1 MKYWTPEEDA
11 HLRSL
16 RRRYGNVA
24 EVAARIPGRSVN
36 ACRQH
41 ARLLGIGFSP
51 AVYRPRWAAYTSDLL
66 THYWNVE
73 KLSAGECARR
83 LGVSRNAVIGR
94 AHRLGLDA
102 RESPIKRPGKPVE
115 QPGLKCEFGIGDP
128 KDPTFKFCGAA
139 KRPGSS
145 YCSKHHAVCFVSRA
159 PASQIIQTNTSA
171 SGG

>member
-73 KLSAGECARR
+73 KLSAGECAKR
-83 LGVSRNAVIGR
+83 LGISRNAVIGR

-115 QPGLKCEFGIGDP
+115 QPTDGCQWLTGDRPFTPCSAAREPGKPYCAKHCARAFTAKPP
-128 KDPTFKFCGAA
+128 KKEKAVFTF
-139 KRPGSS
+139 
-145 YCSKHHAVCFVSRA
+145 A
-159 PASQIIQTNTSA
+159 PKGQWA
-171 SGG
+171 